1 MQRSPT
7 VASELGLCVDEIS
20 SRNTKE
26 FVGVD
31 IQVASSLGLFLF
43 RRYCGMKRLGPTLL
57 VRLRETGSLYL
68 HVTFVA

>member
-1 MQRSPT
+1 MLRSPT

-20 SRNTKE
+20 SRTQKG

-31 IQVASSLGLFLF
+31 IFIAFSLGLFLF

-57 VRLRETGSLYL
+57 VLAQETGS
-68 HVTFVA
+68 TD